1 MAGEVDIFT
10 FLKSRNIPDNIVN
23 QLKDDKIDI
32 NVINVMTDE
41 ELGKYIER
49 YGDRLAL
56 RAFCRQRTWTNETTV
71 KSGERTTV
79 KSSLMEKIRDRL
91 QEKGEKADPDVGPG
105 VGNKHASKDTRRVE
119 IGWLN
124 FEKGKYYQ
132 VRTRHGGGTRHMS
145 VQKTM
150 TMEEL
155 LDIGKALF
163 FPNRKSAKGPLK
175 DFKFDVRDFSH
186 CPVPL
191 ENTVQQLYDQTK
203 LRMLRIYTC
212 SKEKDKEVSPKDAT
226 IMLSDSDTSSDF
238 EPTDHRPIKTSRK
251 QRESVSNQPRR
262 YHPSRIGT
270 DHPVHHIERSSDSDP
285 APNDS
290 VQEKNEETRE
300 SSRPPRLAPP
310 EMITTEVMS
319 SPSLDDAGS
328 NHCQSR
334 SRHASQEDCLF
345 PASNQ
350 DADELFAG
358 ESDSALALAIHASM
372 EDFEVQVGPI
382 SGYYGDDQ
390 DDTLPLN
397 PHHLNSLQHST
408 LIDDAASPRGSEKEV
423 HYVKFRRCE
432 GEDERVPRLRPDY
445 SEKEWQAVVT
455 ERESVEKVLEGNLE
469 EIDEEDL
476 LDLFSRMGS
485 HCLPS
490 KDKIRAAIVVMAH
503 KALLQEPKFI
513 IDCFHSSI
521 HNAVPRLLT
530 KESIMELYENKR
542 PTNRKVAQMIK
553 PSNESL
559 NPQEQAA
566 LTYLLRYVRSL
577 DQRKLEI
584 FLRFCTGSSVLC
596 KDSIEV
602 TFNRL
607 CGLSRRPVAHTC
619 GAVLELPCTYSSYP
633 DFRAELDSVLSGD
646 CFTMDIL

>member
-1 MAGEVDIFT
+1 MYKATMSIGRFEDIRRLLRFDDKRTRASRLETDHMTAFRYIWDLFLVNCRQKFIPSDCVTVDEQLVPFRGRTKFLQYMPSKPAKYGIKIFWVCDARTPYAIDGIVYTGRQPGEEVQKNLGENTVREVDIFT

-56 RAFCRQRTWTNETTV
+56 RAFCWQRTGTNETTV

-91 QEKGEKADPDVGPG
+91 QGKGEKADPDVGPG

-150 TMEEL
+150 TVEEL

-163 FPNRKSAKGPLK
+163 FPNGKSAKGPLK

-191 ENTVQQLYDQTK
+191 ENTMQQLYDQTK

-226 IMLSDSDTSSDF
+226 IMLSDSDTSSDC

-251 QRESVSNQPRR
+251 QRQSVSNQPRR

-290 VQEKNEETRE
+290 VQEKNEE
-300 SSRPPRLAPP
+300 
-310 EMITTEVMS
+310 
-319 SPSLDDAGS
+319 D
-328 NHCQSR
+328 

-390 DDTLPLN
+390 DDTLPWN

-408 LIDDAASPRGSEKEV
+408 LNDDAASPRGSEKEV

-445 SEKEWQAVVT
+445 SEKEWQAVGVSSVDEELLMMSFLRYLSVT

-521 HNAVPRLLT
+521 HNAVP
-530 KESIMELYENKR
+530 
-542 PTNRKVAQMIK
+542 
-553 PSNESL
+553 
-559 NPQEQAA
+559 
-566 LTYLLRYVRSL
+566 
-577 DQRKLEI
+577 
-584 FLRFCTGSSVLC
+584 
-596 KDSIEV
+596 
-602 TFNRL
+602 
-607 CGLSRRPVAHTC
+607 
-619 GAVLELPCTYSSYP
+619 SY
-633 DFRAELDSVLSGD
+633 
-646 CFTMDIL
+646 

>member
-1 MAGEVDIFT
+1 
-10 FLKSRNIPDNIVN
+10 
-23 QLKDDKIDI
+23 
-32 NVINVMTDE
+32 
-41 ELGKYIER
+41 
-49 YGDRLAL
+49 
-56 RAFCRQRTWTNETTV
+56 
-71 KSGERTTV
+71 
-79 KSSLMEKIRDRL
+79 MEKIRDRL
-91 QEKGEKADPDVGPG
+91 QGKGEKADPDVGPG

-163 FPNRKSAKGPLK
+163 FPNGKSAKGPLK

-238 EPTDHRPIKTSRK
+238 EPTDHRPIK
-251 QRESVSNQPRR
+251 
-262 YHPSRIGT
+262 
-270 DHPVHHIERSSDSDP
+270 
-285 APNDS
+285 
-290 VQEKNEETRE
+290 
-300 SSRPPRLAPP
+300 
-310 EMITTEVMS
+310 
-319 SPSLDDAGS
+319 
-328 NHCQSR
+328 
-334 SRHASQEDCLF
+334 
-345 PASNQ
+345 
-350 DADELFAG
+350 
-358 ESDSALALAIHASM
+358 
-372 EDFEVQVGPI
+372 
-382 SGYYGDDQ
+382 
-390 DDTLPLN
+390 
-397 PHHLNSLQHST
+397 HST
-408 LIDDAASPRGSEKEV
+408 LNDDAASPRGSEKEV
-423 HYVKFRRCE
+423 HYVKFRRVNIVQDVLNVFMDPKVMEVQLIMELINEKALDGEGVSREVYSAFWELFLQQCE

-445 SEKEWQAVVT
+445 SEKEWQAVGVSSVDEELLMMSFLRYLSVT

-530 KESIMELYENKR
+530 KESIMELYEQEANK
-542 PTNRKVAQMIK
+542 Q
-553 PSNESL
+553 ESC
-559 NPQEQAA
+559 P
-566 LTYLLRYVRSL
+566 
-577 DQRKLEI
+577 DDK
-584 FLRFCTGSSVLC
+584 
-596 KDSIEV
+596 
-602 TFNRL
+602 
-607 CGLSRRPVAHTC
+607 
-619 GAVLELPCTYSSYP
+619 AVK
-633 DFRAELDSVLSGD
+633 
-646 CFTMDIL
+646 

>member
-1 MAGEVDIFT
+1 
-10 FLKSRNIPDNIVN
+10 
-23 QLKDDKIDI
+23 
-32 NVINVMTDE
+32 MTDE

-56 RAFCRQRTWTNETTV
+56 RAFCRQITGTNETTV

-79 KSSLMEKIRDRL
+79 KSSLMEKIRVRL
-91 QEKGEKADPDVGPG
+91 QGKGEKADPDVGPG
-105 VGNKHASKDTRRVE
+105 VGNKHASKDSRRVE

-124 FEKGKYYQ
+124 FQKGKYYQ
-132 VRTRHGGGTRHMS
+132 VRTRQGGGTRHMS

-163 FPNRKSAKGPLK
+163 FPNGKSAKGPLK

-212 SKEKDKEVSPKDAT
+212 SKEKDKELSPKDAT

-238 EPTDHRPIKTSRK
+238 EPTDHRPIKTRRK
-251 QRESVSNQPRR
+251 QRLSVRNQPRR

-270 DHPVHHIERSSDSDP
+270 DHPVHHIERSSDSD
-285 APNDS
+285 
-290 VQEKNEETRE
+290 EE
-300 SSRPPRLAPP
+300 
-310 EMITTEVMS
+310 V
-319 SPSLDDAGS
+319 SLY
-328 NHCQSR
+328 
-334 SRHASQEDCLF
+334 
-345 PASNQ
+345 
-350 DADELFAG
+350 AD
-358 ESDSALALAIHASM
+358 ESDSALALAIHVSM

-390 DDTLPLN
+390 DDTLPWN

-408 LIDDAASPRGSEKEV
+408 LNDDAASPRGSEKEV
-423 HYVKFRRCE
+423 HYVKFRRVNIVQ
-432 GEDERVPRLRPDY
+432 DVLNVFMDPRVMEVQLIMELIN
-445 SEKEWQAVVT
+445 EKA
-455 ERESVEKVLEGNLE
+455 LN
-469 EIDEEDL
+469 DN
-476 LDLFSRMGS
+476 
-485 HCLPS
+485 
-490 KDKIRAAIVVMAH
+490 IRAAIVVMAH

-566 LTYLLRYVRSL
+566 LTYLLR
-577 DQRKLEI
+577 
-584 FLRFCTGSSVLC
+584 
-596 KDSIEV
+596 
-602 TFNRL
+602 
-607 CGLSRRPVAHTC
+607 RRPVAHTC
-619 GAVLELPCTYSSYP
+619 GAVLELPRTYSSYP

>member
-1 MAGEVDIFT
+1 
-10 FLKSRNIPDNIVN
+10 
-23 QLKDDKIDI
+23 
-32 NVINVMTDE
+32 
-41 ELGKYIER
+41 
-49 YGDRLAL
+49 
-56 RAFCRQRTWTNETTV
+56 
-71 KSGERTTV
+71 
-79 KSSLMEKIRDRL
+79 
-91 QEKGEKADPDVGPG
+91 
-105 VGNKHASKDTRRVE
+105 
-119 IGWLN
+119 
-124 FEKGKYYQ
+124 
-132 VRTRHGGGTRHMS
+132 
-145 VQKTM
+145 
-150 TMEEL
+150 
-155 LDIGKALF
+155 
-163 FPNRKSAKGPLK
+163 
-175 DFKFDVRDFSH
+175 
-186 CPVPL
+186 
-191 ENTVQQLYDQTK
+191 
-203 LRMLRIYTC
+203 
-212 SKEKDKEVSPKDAT
+212 
-226 IMLSDSDTSSDF
+226 
-238 EPTDHRPIKTSRK
+238 
-251 QRESVSNQPRR
+251 
-262 YHPSRIGT
+262 
-270 DHPVHHIERSSDSDP
+270 
-285 APNDS
+285 
-290 VQEKNEETRE
+290 
-300 SSRPPRLAPP
+300 
-310 EMITTEVMS
+310 MITTEVMS

-328 NHCQSR
+328 NLCQSR

-345 PASNQ
+345 PSSNQ
-350 DADELFAG
+350 DADDLFAG

-390 DDTLPLN
+390 DDTLPWN
-397 PHHLNSLQHST
+397 PHHLNSVQDVLNVFMDPKVMEVQ
-408 LIDDAASPRGSEKEV
+408 LIMELLNEKALDGEGVSREVARGKMSECPDCGQIIRRRNGKLLVVWIKGYMDHNILPIRLSPAFILSCCQGVSSV
-423 HYVKFRRCE
+423 
-432 GEDERVPRLRPDY
+432 DEELLMMSFLRY
-445 SEKEWQAVVT
+445 LSVT

-490 KDKIRAAIVVMAH
+490 KDKIRAAIVVIAH

-602 TFNRL
+602 TLNRL
-607 CGLSRRPVAHTC
+607 CGLNRRHVGHTC

-633 DFRAELDSVLSGD
+633 DFHAELDSFLSGD

>member
-91 QEKGEKADPDVGPG
+91 QGKGEKADPDVGPG

-163 FPNRKSAKGPLK
+163 FPNGKSAKGPLK

-238 EPTDHRPIKTSRK
+238 EPTDHRPIK
-251 QRESVSNQPRR
+251 
-262 YHPSRIGT
+262 
-270 DHPVHHIERSSDSDP
+270 
-285 APNDS
+285 
-290 VQEKNEETRE
+290 
-300 SSRPPRLAPP
+300 
-310 EMITTEVMS
+310 
-319 SPSLDDAGS
+319 
-328 NHCQSR
+328 
-334 SRHASQEDCLF
+334 
-345 PASNQ
+345 
-350 DADELFAG
+350 
-358 ESDSALALAIHASM
+358 
-372 EDFEVQVGPI
+372 
-382 SGYYGDDQ
+382 
-390 DDTLPLN
+390 
-397 PHHLNSLQHST
+397 
-408 LIDDAASPRGSEKEV
+408 
-423 HYVKFRRCE
+423 CE

-485 HCLPS
+485 QCLPS

-521 HNAVPRLLT
+521 HNAVLRLLT

>member
-1 MAGEVDIFT
+1 
-10 FLKSRNIPDNIVN
+10 
-23 QLKDDKIDI
+23 
-32 NVINVMTDE
+32 MTDE

-49 YGDRLAL
+49 YGDRLAF
-56 RAFCRQRTWTNETTV
+56 RAFCRQRTGTNETTV

-91 QEKGEKADPDVGPG
+91 QGKGEKADPDVGPG

-163 FPNRKSAKGPLK
+163 FPNGKSAKGPLK

-226 IMLSDSDTSSDF
+226 IMLSDSDTSSDC

-251 QRESVSNQPRR
+251 QRQSVSNQPRR

-290 VQEKNEETRE
+290 VQEKNEE
-300 SSRPPRLAPP
+300 
-310 EMITTEVMS
+310 
-319 SPSLDDAGS
+319 
-328 NHCQSR
+328 
-334 SRHASQEDCLF
+334 
-345 PASNQ
+345 
-350 DADELFAG
+350 
-358 ESDSALALAIHASM
+358 
-372 EDFEVQVGPI
+372 
-382 SGYYGDDQ
+382 
-390 DDTLPLN
+390 DDTLPWN

-408 LIDDAASPRGSEKEV
+408 LNDDAASPRGSEKEV
-423 HYVKFRRCE
+423 HYVKFRRVNIVQDVLNVFMDPKVMEVQLIMELINEKALDGEGVSREVYSAFWELFLQQCE

-445 SEKEWQAVVT
+445 SEKEWQAVGVSSVDEELLMMSFLRYLSVT

-566 LTYLLRYVRSL
+566 LTYLLR
-577 DQRKLEI
+577 
-584 FLRFCTGSSVLC
+584 
-596 KDSIEV
+596 
-602 TFNRL
+602 L

>member
-1 MAGEVDIFT
+1 MAGQVDIFT
-10 FLKSRNIPDNIVN
+10 FLKRRNIPDNIVH

-56 RAFCRQRTWTNETTV
+56 RAFCRQITGTNETTV
-71 KSGERTTV
+71 KSGERTTA
-79 KSSLMEKIRDRL
+79 KSSLMEKIRVRL
-91 QEKGEKADPDVGPG
+91 QGKGEKADPDVGPG
-105 VGNKHASKDTRRVE
+105 VGNKHASKDSRRVE

-124 FEKGKYYQ
+124 FQKGKYYQ
-132 VRTRHGGGTRHMS
+132 VRTRQGGGTRHMS

-163 FPNRKSAKGPLK
+163 FPNGKSAKGPLK

-212 SKEKDKEVSPKDAT
+212 SKEKDKELSPKDAT
-226 IMLSDSDTSSDF
+226 IMLSDSSSDF
-238 EPTDHRPIKTSRK
+238 EPTDHRPIKTRRK
-251 QRESVSNQPRR
+251 QRLSVRNQPRR
-262 YHPSRIGT
+262 YHTSRIGT
-270 DHPVHHIERSSDSDP
+270 DHPVHHIERSSDSD
-285 APNDS
+285 
-290 VQEKNEETRE
+290 EE
-300 SSRPPRLAPP
+300 
-310 EMITTEVMS
+310 
-319 SPSLDDAGS
+319 
-328 NHCQSR
+328 
-334 SRHASQEDCLF
+334 
-345 PASNQ
+345 
-350 DADELFAG
+350 
-358 ESDSALALAIHASM
+358 
-372 EDFEVQVGPI
+372 
-382 SGYYGDDQ
+382 
-390 DDTLPLN
+390 
-397 PHHLNSLQHST
+397 HST
-408 LIDDAASPRGSEKEV
+408 LNDDAASPRGSEKEV
-423 HYVKFRRCE
+423 HYVKFRRVNIVQDVLNVFMDPRVMEVQLIMELINEKALDGEGVSREVYSAFWELFLKQCE
-432 GEDERVPRLRPDY
+432 GEDERVPRLWPDY
-445 SEKEWQAVVT
+445 SEKEWQAVGRVWIKGYMDHNIIPIRLSPAFILSCCQGVSSVDEELLMMSFLRYLSVT

-476 LDLFSRMGS
+476 LDLFS

-490 KDKIRAAIVVMAH
+490 KDNIRAAIVVMAH

>member
-1 MAGEVDIFT
+1 
-10 FLKSRNIPDNIVN
+10 
-23 QLKDDKIDI
+23 
-32 NVINVMTDE
+32 
-41 ELGKYIER
+41 
-49 YGDRLAL
+49 
-56 RAFCRQRTWTNETTV
+56 
-71 KSGERTTV
+71 
-79 KSSLMEKIRDRL
+79 
-91 QEKGEKADPDVGPG
+91 
-105 VGNKHASKDTRRVE
+105 
-119 IGWLN
+119 
-124 FEKGKYYQ
+124 
-132 VRTRHGGGTRHMS
+132 
-145 VQKTM
+145 
-150 TMEEL
+150 
-155 LDIGKALF
+155 
-163 FPNRKSAKGPLK
+163 
-175 DFKFDVRDFSH
+175 
-186 CPVPL
+186 
-191 ENTVQQLYDQTK
+191 
-203 LRMLRIYTC
+203 
-212 SKEKDKEVSPKDAT
+212 
-226 IMLSDSDTSSDF
+226 
-238 EPTDHRPIKTSRK
+238 
-251 QRESVSNQPRR
+251 
-262 YHPSRIGT
+262 
-270 DHPVHHIERSSDSDP
+270 
-285 APNDS
+285 
-290 VQEKNEETRE
+290 
-300 SSRPPRLAPP
+300 
-310 EMITTEVMS
+310 MS

-328 NHCQSR
+328 NRCQSR

-382 SGYYGDDQ
+382 SGYYGRHSSLESTSPQ
-390 DDTLPLN
+390 
-397 PHHLNSLQHST
+397 SLQHST
-408 LIDDAASPRGSEKEV
+408 LNDDAASPRGSEKEV
-423 HYVKFRRCE
+423 HYTGKHSSGCSKCLHGSESNGSATDNGVINEKALDGEGVSREVYSAFWELFLQQCE

-445 SEKEWQAVVT
+445 SEKEWQAVGRVWIKGYMDHNIIPIRLSPAFILSCCQGVSSVDEELLMMSFLRYLSVT
-455 ERESVEKVLEGNLE
+455 EETWK
-469 EIDEEDL
+469 IDEEDL

-584 FLRFCTGSSVLC
+584 FLRFCTGSSVTAL
-596 KDSIEV
+596 K
-602 TFNRL
+602 L

>member
-91 QEKGEKADPDVGPG
+91 QGKGEKADPDVGPG

-163 FPNRKSAKGPLK
+163 FPNGKSAKGPLK

-226 IMLSDSDTSSDF
+226 IMLSDSDTSSD
-238 EPTDHRPIKTSRK
+238 
-251 QRESVSNQPRR
+251 
-262 YHPSRIGT
+262 
-270 DHPVHHIERSSDSDP
+270 
-285 APNDS
+285 
-290 VQEKNEETRE
+290 
-300 SSRPPRLAPP
+300 
-310 EMITTEVMS
+310 S
-319 SPSLDDAGS
+319 SPQTIG
-328 NHCQSR
+328 QSR

-390 DDTLPLN
+390 DDTLPWN

-408 LIDDAASPRGSEKEV
+408 LNDDAASPRGSEKEV
-423 HYVKFRRCE
+423 HYVKFRRVNIVQDVLNVFMDPKVMEVQLIMELINEKALDGEGVSREVYSAFWELFLQQCE

-445 SEKEWQAVVT
+445 SEKEWQAVGVSSVDEELLMMSFLRYLSVT

-503 KALLQEPKFI
+503 KALLQEPKF
-513 IDCFHSSI
+513 
-521 HNAVPRLLT
+521 N
-530 KESIMELYENKR
+530 
-542 PTNRKVAQMIK
+542 
-553 PSNESL
+553 
-559 NPQEQAA
+559 
-566 LTYLLRYVRSL
+566 
-577 DQRKLEI
+577 
-584 FLRFCTGSSVLC
+584 
-596 KDSIEV
+596 
-602 TFNRL
+602 
-607 CGLSRRPVAHTC
+607 
-619 GAVLELPCTYSSYP
+619 
-633 DFRAELDSVLSGD
+633 
-646 CFTMDIL
+646 

>member
-1 MAGEVDIFT
+1 
-10 FLKSRNIPDNIVN
+10 
-23 QLKDDKIDI
+23 
-32 NVINVMTDE
+32 
-41 ELGKYIER
+41 
-49 YGDRLAL
+49 
-56 RAFCRQRTWTNETTV
+56 
-71 KSGERTTV
+71 
-79 KSSLMEKIRDRL
+79 
-91 QEKGEKADPDVGPG
+91 
-105 VGNKHASKDTRRVE
+105 
-119 IGWLN
+119 
-124 FEKGKYYQ
+124 
-132 VRTRHGGGTRHMS
+132 
-145 VQKTM
+145 
-150 TMEEL
+150 
-155 LDIGKALF
+155 
-163 FPNRKSAKGPLK
+163 
-175 DFKFDVRDFSH
+175 
-186 CPVPL
+186 
-191 ENTVQQLYDQTK
+191 
-203 LRMLRIYTC
+203 MLRIYTC

-251 QRESVSNQPRR
+251 QRQSVSNQPRR

-290 VQEKNEETRE
+290 MQEKNEENQADHQDL
-300 SSRPPRLAPP
+300 PLL
-310 EMITTEVMS
+310 MITTEVMS

-328 NHCQSR
+328 NRCQSR

-390 DDTLPLN
+390 DDTLPWN

-408 LIDDAASPRGSEKEV
+408 LNDDAASPRGSEKEV
-423 HYVKFRRCE
+423 HYVKFRRVNIVQDVLNVFMDPKVMEVQLIMEFINEKALDGEGVSREVYSAFWELFLQQCE

-445 SEKEWQAVVT
+445 SEKEWQAVGRVWIKGYMDHNIIPIRLSPAFILSCCQGVSSVDEELLMMSFLRYLSVT